1 MIEPRGFLARVIFVK
16 LNASTMAAKI
26 MHQWPVL
33 LSSESHLFVQDPP
46 FSPLWN
52 TFAFLFLI
60 YEFTVFRLYGFI
72 YLSVILILHSL
83 VSVYVIL
90 SLHCSLLN
98 LQRSPEALKPYT
110 ATESYLL
117 CVSGV
122 SCHGEKIP
130 FEVWPPSFTLTIM
143 LLALS
148 CPPCKAHVFSFVQL
162 PLPHSCTPPGFPLLC
177 HSLSHCYPFT
187 VRRSGPNLIPLRH
200 AGKCSQSLGSVGS
213 IFRDYADISIF
224 KLISCLI

>member
-1 MIEPRGFLARVIFVK
+1 MTFFF
-16 LNASTMAAKI
+16 S
-26 MHQWPVL
+26 
-33 LSSESHLFVQDPP
+33 LSKFPP
-46 FSPLWN
+46 H
-52 TFAFLFLI
+52 
-60 YEFTVFRLYGFI
+60 YHCI
-72 YLSVILILHSL
+72 YLSIILILSIL
-83 VSVYVIL
+83 VPLYEIL

-98 LQRSPEALKPYT
+98 VQRSLEALKLYT

-148 CPPCKAHVFSFVQL
+148 CPPCKAHVFSFVRL

-187 VRRSGPNLIPLRH
+187 ARRSGPNLIPPRH
-200 AGKCSQSLGSVGS
+200 AGKCSRSLGIVCL
-213 IFRDYADISIF
+213 IFFGGDFADISNL
-224 KLISCLI
+224 KLDCAV

>member
-1 MIEPRGFLARVIFVK
+1 MLALLIFK
-16 LNASTMAAKI
+16 SL
-26 MHQWPVL
+26 H
-33 LSSESHLFVQDPP
+33 HH
-46 FSPLWN
+46 
-52 TFAFLFLI
+52 
-60 YEFTVFRLYGFI
+60 YI
-72 YLSVILILHSL
+72 YLSMILVLSIVVSL
-83 VSVYVIL
+83 YEIL

-98 LQRSPEALKPYT
+98 LQRSLEALKLYT

-148 CPPCKAHVFSFVQL
+148 CPPCKAHVFSFVRL
-162 PLPHSCTPPGFPLLC
+162 PLPLSCTPPGFPLLC

-187 VRRSGPNLIPLRH
+187 VRRSGPNLIPPGH
-200 AGKCSQSLGSVGS
+200 AGKCSWSLGWGIGGLVIGTL
-213 IFRDYADISIF
+213 
-224 KLISCLI
+224 LISASWNSSMVQCWLGFIW

>member
-1 MIEPRGFLARVIFVK
+1 MCDFQKFLLFTYQRV
-16 LNASTMAAKI
+16 
-26 MHQWPVL
+26 
-33 LSSESHLFVQDPP
+33 
-46 FSPLWN
+46 WN
-52 TFAFLFLI
+52 WAFWAFL
-60 YEFTVFRLYGFI
+60 YEM
-72 YLSVILILHSL
+72 
-83 VSVYVIL
+83 L

-98 LQRSPEALKPYT
+98 LQRSLEALQLYT

-148 CPPCKAHVFSFVQL
+148 CPPCKAHVFSFVRL

-177 HSLSHCYPFT
+177 HSLSHCYSFT
-187 VRRSGPNLIPLRH
+187 VRQSSPNLIPLRH
-200 AGKCSQSLGSVGS
+200 AGKCSQSLGIVGS
-213 IFRDYADISIF
+213 VFGTL
-224 KLISCLI
+224 LISATDECANAISTK